1 MRPNVAASGGA
12 AALCGRDQ
20 QGAGGGLSPTHPRG
34 MSDDALA
41 TDRAQHQRY
50 RATYQIL
57 QTQVGGVSDRLC
69 AAEGL
74 ASLEVVHQ
82 TEALAGEP

>member
-1 MRPNVAASGGA
+1 
-12 AALCGRDQ
+12 
-20 QGAGGGLSPTHPRG
+20 